1 MRQHAE
7 AGVRKC
13 AGSGWA
19 RPVVASIV
27 VMAASS
33 LAFAADGASTN
44 APTAAA
50 TSVKVA
56 VSDPVMRQP
65 APEVLLDIARREK
78 AELVNRGT
86 QEAIDARMKD
96 SVRPK
101 TVEESGGAVRHVK
114 RVGVLRGVADLFD
127 PFAPVPKPYSAANSA
142 FEKRRPIDH
151 HLPAS
156 LRSETT
162 PAIPRTHIDPITHEY
177 GLRLW

>member
-1 MRQHAE
+1 MRLHAE

-13 AGSGWA
+13 AGLGWA

-27 VMAASS
+27 VMVASR
-33 LAFAADGASTN
+33 LGFAAEGTATN
-44 APTAAA
+44 APA
-50 TSVKVA
+50 TSVTVA

-78 AELVNRGT
+78 AELVNKGT
-86 QEAIDARMKD
+86 QEALDARMKD

-101 TVEESGGAVRHVK
+101 TVEESGAAVRHVK

>member
-1 MRQHAE
+1 MRQIAE
-7 AGVRKC
+7 AGWFR
-13 AGSGWA
+13 S
-19 RPVVASIV
+19 VVASIV
-27 VMAASS
+27 VMASSS
-33 LAFAADGASTN
+33 LAFAAGGPTTN
-44 APTAAA
+44 APA
-50 TSVKVA
+50 TSVKVP
-56 VSDPVMRQP
+56 VSDPAMRQP

-78 AELVNRGT
+78 TDLVNRGT
-86 QEAIDARMKD
+86 QETMDVRMKE

-114 RVGVLRGVADLFD
+114 RMGVLRGVVDLFD

-142 FEKRRPIDH
+142 FEKRRSIDH

-162 PAIPRTHIDPITHEY
+162 PAIPRTHVDPITHEY

>member
-7 AGVRKC
+7 AGVRKY
-13 AGSGWA
+13 AGPVWA
-19 RPVVASIV
+19 RLLVGAIA
-27 VMAASS
+27 VMAASG
-33 LAFAADGASTN
+33 LASAAEGASTN
-44 APTAAA
+44 APA
-50 TSVKVA
+50 TSVTVA

-78 AELVNRGT
+78 TELVNRGT
-86 QEAIDARMKD
+86 QEALDARMKE

-156 LRSETT
+156 LRSEAT

>member
-1 MRQHAE
+1 MRQQAE

-13 AGSGWA
+13 AGPGWV
-19 RPVVASIV
+19 RPVVASIGLMV
-27 VMAASS
+27 ASG
-33 LAFAADGASTN
+33 LASAADGASTN
-44 APTAAA
+44 APA
-50 TSVKVA
+50 TSVQVS

-78 AELVNRGT
+78 TDLVNRGT
-86 QEAIDARMKD
+86 QEAIDVRMKE

-101 TVEESGGAVRHVK
+101 TVEESGGAARHVK

-162 PAIPRTHIDPITHEY
+162 PAIPRTHIDPVTHEY